1 MLDLNELRKVAQVIY
16 LVADEVVADDISGK
30 IKAAIKE
37 IEDLREFSS
46 WLKGC
51 GCAFTQIKS
60 FCEERDR
67 LLMEKI

>member
-1 MLDLNELRKVAQVIY
+1 MLDLNELRKI
-16 LVADEVVADDISGK
+16 ADEAI
-30 IKAAIKE
+30 AAIKE

-51 GCAFTQIKS
+51 GCTFTQIKS